1 MRPKRQ
7 FIHEALES
15 TVIQSLG
22 SLMKSLLGLIL
33 LSTASLA
40 AAAEIAPF
48 SASFT
53 VSRNGDALGHMQ
65 MRLSQVDASNWAF
78 VSKTE
83 GEKGLAGFLGVTI
96 EERSQLTRGENG
108 FTTAGYSYQQ
118 KMVGRNR
125 KRGLTRGA
133 DGSIRE
139 TDGDDNWDYAASG
152 QVYDRHSSVLGIA
165 EHLSNGPTKG
175 AIFDLPV
182 ASKGKLEKW
191 RFLVVG
197 EEEIQTGNGRQNAT
211 RVERM
216 RDNSDRKT
224 VSWHAA
230 DFGYLPVKVEQ
241 TEPDGEKLTSVL
253 DSYEK

>member
-1 MRPKRQ
+1 
-7 FIHEALES
+7 
-15 TVIQSLG
+15 
-22 SLMKSLLGLIL
+22 MKSLLGLTML
-33 LSTASLA
+33 FTASVA
-40 AAAEIAPF
+40 VAGEIAPF

-65 MRLSQVDASNWAF
+65 MRLSQVSDTEWAF
-78 VSKTE
+78 VSRTE

-96 EERSQLTRGENG
+96 EERSRLLRGEAG
-108 FTTAGYSYQQ
+108 FATAGYSYQQ

-125 KRGLTRGA
+125 KRELSRGT
-133 DGSIRE
+133 DGSISE
-139 TDGDDNWDYAASG
+139 TDGDDSWNYSASG

-165 EHLSNGPTKG
+165 EHLASGPTKG

-197 EEEIQTGNGRQNAT
+197 EEEIQTGNGRKNAT

-216 RDNSDRKT
+216 RENSDRKT
-224 VSWHAA
+224 ISWHAA

-253 DSYEK
+253 DSYGK